1 MKNKKKNRNKS
12 ENPYMHE
19 DDFQGIDPARG
30 IRKERRRANRHQDKQ
45 NLKNMT
51 PKDWDEMEDYYDN
64 NG

>member
-30 IRKERRRANRHQDKQ
+30 IRKERRRANRHQEKQ
-45 NLKNMT
+45 NLKNIN
-51 PKDWDEMEDYYDN
+51 PRDWDEMEDYYDS